1 MTNDTNAVNE
11 RTRRGIL
18 RRAGAVGAAALTA
31 GCAGGTASSD
41 TETATEAATRAV
53 SNGSETP
60 AETADRAFPPAGRTE
75 WGREVNLGEGTVTT
89 FTTSDSARG
98 TESQGVLLDRDALRG
113 LPSAGTLESADEGEL
128 DDKYGSEG
136 GAAEIHTKWSL
147 QFFVPFP
154 SAPDTPI
161 TFLGLNWNP
170 GGHPPEGVWTVPHFD
185 VHFHMR
191 SPEAVDEIDGPRA
204 PEYALPE
211 RYVPEGYVRPPNE
224 SARVVTDMGEHL
236 FDPSAPEH
244 DGGAFTNTLIWGVAD
259 GGDGVGEL
267 SFVEPMITREFLR
280 NHTGTVR
287 RTIAQPDTYRSAGTY
302 PTEYSVRDVPGREA
316 VAVVVDAFERFE
328 GDD

>member
-1 MTNDTNAVNE
+1 MTDDTDTAHE
-11 RTRRGIL
+11 RTRRGYL
-18 RRAGAVGAAALTA
+18 RRASAVGLAGVFA
-31 GCAGGTASSD
+31 GCLG
-41 TETATEAATRAV
+41 ETAPGGGDAATRP
-53 SNGSETP
+53 SP
-60 AETADRAFPPAGRTE
+60 AETEPTASALPPAGRTE
-75 WGREVNLGEGTVTT
+75 WGREVDLGEGTVTT
-89 FTTSDSARG
+89 FTTADPSGETASH
-98 TESQGVLLDRDALRG
+98 GVLLDRDALRG
-113 LPSAGTLESADEGEL
+113 LPSAETLEAAGEDEFA
-128 DDKYGSEG
+128 DKYGRTG

-154 SAPDTPI
+154 SASDTAI
-161 TFLGLNWNP
+161 TVLGFNWNP

-191 SPEAVDEIDGPRA
+191 PPEAVDSIAGPRA
-204 PEYALPE
+204 PEYSLPD

-267 SFVEPMITREFLR
+267 SFVEPMITRAFLR
-280 NHTGTVR
+280 DHTGTDR

-302 PTEYSVRDVPGREA
+302 PTAYAVRDVPDREA
-316 VAVVVDAFERFE
+316 IAVVVADFERFE
-328 GDD
+328 GED